1 MNPKRKLSFFER
13 FSNKVTSWAGS
24 SYAFFTAFSI
34 VLIWAST
41 GPLFDY
47 SETWQLVINTGTTV
61 ITFLMV
67 FLIQKSQN
75 KDNKAIQLKLNE
87 LIAADERA
95 SNRMVD
101 LEDITEEELDRL
113 HKFYEKLSDL
123 SQKEDDIH
131 NSHSIDAAVQVNE
144 RKHGKKRTLS
154 TGMPE
159 MLRNESARSSPKKK
173 VPGKQT
179 EKKRETHP
187 VKKNGK

>member
-1 MNPKRKLSFFER
+1 MSSKKNQSFFER
-13 FSNKVTSWAGS
+13 FSNRVTSWVGS
-24 SYAFFTAFSI
+24 SYAFSTAFLVI
-34 VLIWAST
+34 LLWAAS
-41 GPLFDY
+41 GPFFDF
-47 SETWQLVINTGTTV
+47 SETWQLVINTGTTI

-123 SQKEDDIH
+123 AEKEDDIH
-131 NSHSIDAAVQVNE
+131 RSHSIDAAIKINE
-144 RKHGKKRTLS
+144 RKH
-154 TGMPE
+154 
-159 MLRNESARSSPKKK
+159 
-173 VPGKQT
+173 
-179 EKKRETHP
+179 EKKIKPSADLSDLNAPKTSDNP
-187 VKKNGK
+187 VKKNEK